1 MGPDCHRGSI
11 RYDAAG
17 SIESTSAGD
26 EIQIPMQVH
35 IKTSMLLWLMGLTAC
50 SGGGASVAPSQTQ
63 TSSLAAA
70 SVTPENAG
78 GALPA
83 TAYTATSQVASI
95 AAASYQIGIDVGGG
109 AVASWAADTD
119 YNGGWVTSSS
129 SAINTSL
136 VSNPAPQAVY
146 QSQRVGTAFQY
157 TIPNLTPGAPYTV
170 RLHFAESFFGSAG
183 QRVFNVSLNGA
194 QALSNFDIYKS
205 ANGRNI
211 AIVKTFNVGAD
222 ASGKVAIQFSAT
234 TNNATLAGIEISGGS
249 SAGTPTPSP
258 VPAPTPPITSTSA
271 CAPTAANPVFS
282 GCFTGNS
289 PYRHTVASLIGA
301 GAKIHNDSTAAN
313 YWRNGLPIAGNS
325 IHADGSSAITMYESA
340 SSDPQYSVT
349 CQAYGTCN
357 AATAATGSKV
367 HIPWGAAP
375 STDSDHHIFVFDTGR
390 RQEIDMWGGYAS
402 NQACQVGTLSAGVLT
417 CSWGGTFPFSGNGL
431 ATVAGDSGI
440 AGGVAYGMVA
450 ITAGDIL
457 SGHITHALGLI
468 SPCLDNNGQY
478 PATIGRSTDSA
489 CGGHAA
495 SGGNGAEPTLRYG
508 DMLHL
513 KSSVNLNAS
522 PYSGYTAYCKIVVR
536 ALQEYG
542 AYADDSSSNW
552 GVHLIPLD
560 QTNPGWQTIMA
571 SMIAGGDASGSP
583 TSASWPSCFNRIQA
597 GDLETITLNQGGNSA
612 LP

>member
-1 MGPDCHRGSI
+1 
-11 RYDAAG
+11 
-17 SIESTSAGD
+17 
-26 EIQIPMQVH
+26 MQVH
-35 IKTSMLLWLMGLTAC
+35 VKTSMLLWLLGLTAC
-50 SGGGASVAPSQTQ
+50 SGGGASVAPIQTQ
-63 TSSLAAA
+63 PSSSGAA
-70 SVTPENAG
+70 SVMPETAG
-78 GALPA
+78 TASKTAGAALPA

-95 AAASYQIGIDVGGG
+95 AATSYHNGIDVGGG
-109 AVASWAADTD
+109 GVAGWAADTG
-119 YNGGWVTSSS
+119 YSGGWVASSS
-129 SAINTSL
+129 SAIDTSL
-136 VSNPAPQAVY
+136 ISNPAPQAVY
-146 QSQRVGTAFQY
+146 QSQRVGAAFQY

-170 RLHFAESFFGSAG
+170 RLHFAELFFSSAG

-194 QALSNFDIYKS
+194 QVLSSFDIYKS
-205 ANGRNI
+205 ANGKDI
-211 AIVKTFNVGAD
+211 AIVKTFNVNAD
-222 ASGKVAIQFSAT
+222 SSGKVAIPFSAT
-234 TNNATLAGIEISGGS
+234 TNNAALAGIEVSGGS
-249 SAGTPTPSP
+249 ASGTPAPSP
-258 VPAPTPPITSTSA
+258 TPAPTPPITSTSA

-289 PYRHTVASLIGA
+289 PYHHTVASLIGA
-301 GAKIHNDSTAAN
+301 GAKIQNDSTAAN

-325 IHADGSSAITMYESA
+325 IHANGSAASTMYESA
-340 SSDPQYSVT
+340 SSDPQYTVT
-349 CQAYGTCN
+349 CQAYGTCD
-357 AATAATGSKV
+357 AATSVTGLKV

-375 STDSDHHIFVFDTGR
+375 SPETDHHIFIVDTAR

-402 NQACQVGTLSAGVLT
+402 NEACQVGTLSAGVLT
-417 CSWGGTFPFSGNGL
+417 CSWGGTFAFSGNGL
-431 ATVAGDSGI
+431 ATVAGNSGI

-478 PATIGRSTDSA
+478 PATLGRSTDSVCA
-489 CGGHAA
+489 GHAA

-513 KSSVNLNAS
+513 KSSVNLNAY
-522 PYSGYTAYCKIVVR
+522 PYSGYTQYCKVVVR

-542 AYADDSSSNW
+542 AYADDNASNW
-552 GVHLIPLD
+552 GLHLIPLD

-571 SMIAGGDASGSP
+571 SMIAGADASGSP
-583 TSASWPSCFNRIQA
+583 TSASWPSCLNRIQA